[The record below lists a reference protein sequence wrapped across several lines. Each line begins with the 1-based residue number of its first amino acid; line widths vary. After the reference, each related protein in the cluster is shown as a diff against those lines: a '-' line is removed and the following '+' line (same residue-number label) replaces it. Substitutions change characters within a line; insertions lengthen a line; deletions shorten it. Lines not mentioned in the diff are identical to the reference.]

1 MQEDKKKKIKKM
13 LGRLLTVVILL
24 AISVATYKV
33 NLSELLHDFVLRFY
47 NAGMSQKTEATVLQE
62 ENITCF
68 SDVILKTDGVEV

>member
-13 LGRLLTVVILL
+13 LGRFLTIVVLL

-33 NLSELLHDFVLRFY
+33 NLSEMLHDFVLRFY
-47 NAGMSQKTEATVLQE
+47 NAGMSQKTEAAVLQE

-68 SDVILKTDGVEV
+68 LDVILEPDGVEV